1 MKRRSIA
8 RLKKLVRLTE
18 HLYEKEAQT
27 AQELMRARDDA
38 AKAAAVTRAYLDHE
52 NIVGS
57 VFPELVSARAVKLER
72 RAGELGVE
80 VEQQVEQVAAA
91 RGRMKGLANK
101 LDREIFE
108 DTQEQDARQLEEA
121 VDQFVRRQLASLK

>member
-1 MKRRSIA
+1 MKKRTIA
-8 RLKKLVRLTE
+8 RLKRLVRLTE

-38 AKAAAVTRAYLDHE
+38 SKAAAVTRAYLDHE
-52 NIVGS
+52 NLVGS

-80 VEQQVEQVAAA
+80 VDHQIEQVAAA

-101 LDREIFE
+101 LDREIL
-108 DTQEQDARQLEEA
+108 DDAQEQDARQLEDA
-121 VDQFVRRQLASLK
+121 IDQFVRRNLASLK